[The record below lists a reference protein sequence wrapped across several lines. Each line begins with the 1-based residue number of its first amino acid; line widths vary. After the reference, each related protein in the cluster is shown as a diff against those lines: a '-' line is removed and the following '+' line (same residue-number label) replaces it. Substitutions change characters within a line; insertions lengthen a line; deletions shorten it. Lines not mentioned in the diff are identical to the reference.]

1 MPCYINVKGTIEGV
15 KPMKVG
21 QKRADAVKSSGIQ
34 GSRPQGQSG
43 DHEWAGGGQRLSW
56 LLVSALPKT
65 PRDSE
70 RVASCPQNGGAG
82 SAGGPVSPDPSPV
95 PGTQGCG
102 GRDIMIPGAGMA
114 TVSHED

>member
-65 PRDSE
+65 PRLRLRES
-70 RVASCPQNGGAG
+70 RFPPTGWGGGVSGRAG
-82 SAGGPVSPDPSPV
+82 VSRP
-95 PGTQGCG
+95 
-102 GRDIMIPGAGMA
+102 
-114 TVSHED
+114 

>member
-1 MPCYINVKGTIEGV
+1 
-15 KPMKVG
+15 MKVG

-70 RVASCPQNGGAG
+70 TPRESLPAHRMWGRGQRVGRCLPTL
-82 SAGGPVSPDPSPV
+82 V
-95 PGTQGCG
+95 QGCG

>member
-70 RVASCPQNGGAG
+70 RVASRPQNGVRGQRAG
-82 SAGGPVSPDPSPV
+82 RCLPTLVQYPVPRVAGG
-95 PGTQGCG
+95 GTL
-102 GRDIMIPGAGMA
+102 
-114 TVSHED
+114 